1 VSSAIAGERTL
12 TYTRPVA
19 ACLTC
24 GSDNAADAR
33 FCAACGS
40 PLAVTCSVCGSPIPP
55 DARFCPSCGTP
66 VEAATAG
73 AEERKVV
80 SILFADVTGSTS
92 LGEQLDP
99 ERFRQVMHAY
109 ADAMREEIEA
119 EGGTVEKFIGDAV
132 MAAFG
137 VPVAHE
143 DDPERA
149 LRASG
154 RMLARLERLNG
165 ELVASHGV
173 TLQIR
178 IGINTGE
185 VLAVTAPAPGEA
197 MATGDAVNTAARL
210 QSMADPGAVLVSER
224 TANAV
229 RGFVFEDLGPQTVK
243 GRRERVRT
251 FRLVEESVGPVRG
264 VPGLSAPMVGRD
276 TELELLRTIYERVA
290 RDRRPHLV
298 TLYGDAGVG
307 KSRLTR
313 EFVSWAEGTDPRAA
327 TLRGRCLPY
336 GDGITYW
343 PFAEILK
350 GHAGILDTDAPEL
363 AIEKVRKAG
372 RELLTGDVSPDPARA
387 TAALAYTV
395 GLVDPDVSFANASPR
410 EIRDELHTAWR
421 SFYTALAAAEPI
433 VVVIEDIHWA
443 DPVLLDLL
451 DELADRVAGPALF
464 VCPSRPDLTATHPS
478 WGGGRRNMSS
488 VALDPLT
495 AEEADRLVR
504 SLLTVDD
511 LPGDVRERILQHA
524 EGNPFFLEEII
535 RRLIDG
541 GVLTHD
547 GEHWRAS
554 SGVDAIEIPDTVQGV
569 LAARIDLLDASD
581 KRVLQAASVVGRVFW
596 TGPIGDLLGLAVPDV
611 TEALRRLED
620 RELVLSRPGST
631 LSGQR
636 EYSFKHVLTRD
647 VAYESLP
654 RRDRVDAHADVARWL
669 ERTSGERAGEFA
681 ELLAYHS
688 LTAAEL
694 ARETRGETPDDL
706 RTAALGWLLRAS
718 HDARRRL
725 GVRKAQR
732 FAEHAIDLAR
742 TDTERVDAFE
752 SMAEAS
758 FDAYE
763 GDLAWRYFREA
774 AEVLQRSGSRDGER
788 IAYLAARACEVPQRW
803 PGSIRG
809 IPPTETEAQEV
820 SDLGEAALPP
830 GDSEARI
837 RLLGIRAGWLFGYP
851 RSEPVGEDE
860 LAGYAAAGLE
870 AADVAMRMGL
880 PDLASGAL
888 DAANAA
894 WSSVGYFSETL
905 PLIERRSRL
914 LPRLTDI
921 LEIGDCYAMQAWA
934 LFELAR
940 YEEAIAVAHDGL
952 SHIAGR
958 GPNVELHLRAWLVTT
973 LHRTGRW
980 DEAVHEHGMIF
991 DMLGERR
998 DDLPYF
1004 VSQAVASA
1012 GTIHDARAERAE
1024 ADRLQDAIVRL
1035 ASARAGRVYGFL
1047 RRLLIRRGELRLAG
1061 SLVRPENWRVHAN
1074 DAYESDI
1081 ELLAATAEWDR
1092 APALLAEIRPF
1103 AARAGT
1109 AALEPFADRLEGRA
1123 AFAAGDAAR
1132 AGTLLTVAADRFGEL
1147 GAVWERALTQL
1158 DVAKALAAIGE
1169 RARAEDA
1176 VGAATETFEE
1186 LGAAKDLA
1194 AARSVLDAV

>member
-1 VSSAIAGERTL
+1 M
-12 TYTRPVA
+12 A
-19 ACLTC
+19 ACLNC

-55 DARFCPSCGTP
+55 DGRFCPSCGTP
-66 VEAATAG
+66 VDVAASAG
-73 AEERKVV
+73 SEERKVV
-80 SILFADVTGSTS
+80 SILFADVTGSTE

-99 ERFRQVMHAY
+99 ERFRQVMQAY
-109 ADAMREEIEA
+109 AEAMREEIQA

-154 RMLARLERLNG
+154 RMLARLGRLNG
-165 ELVASHGV
+165 ELAASHGV

-185 VLAVTAPAPGEA
+185 VLAVTAPTPGEA

-210 QSMADPGAVLVSER
+210 QSLAEPGTVLVSER

-229 RGFVFEDLGPQTVK
+229 RGFVFEDRGPQTMK

-251 FRLVEESVGPVRG
+251 FRLVEESSGPIRG
-264 VPGLSAPMVGRD
+264 VPGLSAPMVGREA
-276 TELELLRTIYERVA
+276 ELDLLRTIYERVA

-298 TLYGDAGVG
+298 TVYGDAGVG

-313 EFVSWAEGTDPRAA
+313 EFVAWAEQTEPRAS

-343 PFAEILK
+343 PLAEILK
-350 GHAGILDTDAPEL
+350 GHAGILDTDPPDL
-363 AIEKVRKAG
+363 AIEKVRKSG
-372 RELLTGDVSPDPARA
+372 RELLTEEVSPDPPRA

-395 GLVDPDVSFANASPR
+395 GLIDPDISFANASPR
-410 EIRDELHTAWR
+410 EIRDELHAAWR
-421 SFYTALAAAEPI
+421 SFFTALAIAEPI
-433 VVVIEDIHWA
+433 VIVVEDIHWA

-451 DELADRVAGPALF
+451 DELADQVAGPALF
-464 VCPSRPDLTATHPS
+464 VCPSRPDLTATRPS

-488 VALDPLT
+488 IALDPLT
-495 AEEADRLVR
+495 AEAADRLVR
-504 SLLTVDD
+504 ALLTVDD
-511 LPGDVRERILQHA
+511 LPADVRERILRRA

-547 GEHWRAS
+547 GERWRAS
-554 SGVDAIEIPDTVQGV
+554 SGVDEIEIPDTVQAV
-569 LAARIDLLDASD
+569 LAARIDLLEPSD
-581 KRVLQAASVVGRVFW
+581 KHVLQAASVVGRVFW
-596 TGPIGDLLGLAVPDV
+596 TGPISELVDLDVPDV

-647 VAYESLP
+647 VAYESIP
-654 RRDRVDAHADVARWL
+654 RRDRVQAHTDVARWL
-669 ERTSGERAGEFA
+669 ERTSGERAAEFA
-681 ELLAYHS
+681 ELLAYHW

-694 ARETRGETPDDL
+694 AQETRGETPDDL
-706 RTAALGWLLRAS
+706 REAALPWLLRAS
-718 HDARRRL
+718 NDSRRRL

-742 TDTERVDAFE
+742 TDLERVDAYE
-752 SMAEAS
+752 AMGAAS

-763 GDLAWRYFREA
+763 GDLAWRYFRDA
-774 AEVLQRSGSRDGER
+774 AEVLSGSGSPDGER
-788 IAYLAARACEVPQRW
+788 IAYLVARACEVPQRW

-809 IPPTETEAQEV
+809 APPSEAEAKEV
-820 SDLGEAALPP
+820 FDLGEAALPP

-851 RSEPVGEDE
+851 PSDDVNDDD
-860 LAGYAAAGLE
+860 LSAYAAAGIE
-870 AADVAMRMGL
+870 AADVALRMGL
-880 PDLASGAL
+880 PDLASGSL

-894 WSSVGYFSETL
+894 WSSLGYFSESFK
-905 PLIERRSRL
+905 LIERRVDL
-914 LPRLTDI
+914 LPQLTDI
-921 LEIGDCYAMQAWA
+921 LEIGDCYAMQAWGLYELGRYDDA
-934 LFELAR
+934 L
-940 YEEAIAVAHDGL
+940 AVSRDGL
-952 SHIAGR
+952 RNIAGR
-958 GPNVELHLRAWLVTT
+958 GANVELHLRAWLVTT

-980 DEAVHEHGMIF
+980 DDALEELAFM
-991 DMLGERR
+991 MQLLGDRR

-1004 VSQAVASA
+1004 VTPAVSVVAM
-1012 GTIHDARAERAE
+1012 IHQARAEPAE
-1024 ADRLQDAIVRL
+1024 ADRLQAALVRL
-1035 ASARAGRVYGFL
+1035 TSPQGGRVYAFL
-1047 RRLLIRRGELRLAG
+1047 RRLLVQRGETELAA
-1061 SLVRPENWRVHAN
+1061 SIERPINWRVHAN
-1074 DAYESDI
+1074 DAFEADA
-1081 ELLAATAEWDR
+1081 ELTAASNAWDR
-1092 APALLAEIRPF
+1092 APELIAVMRRHE
-1103 AARAGT
+1103 ARAGT
-1109 AALEPFADRLEGRA
+1109 AALAAFADRLEGRA
-1123 AFAAGDAAR
+1123 ALAGGDAAR
-1132 AGTLLTVAADRFGEL
+1132 AVAPLAAATDRFEEL

-1158 DVAKALAAIGE
+1158 DLATAW
-1169 RARAEDA
+1169 ARAGQRSAAEGVMRA
-1176 VGAATETFEE
+1176 AAATFEA
-1186 LGAAKDLA
+1186 LGAVKDLE
-1194 AARSVLDAV
+1194 AARSVLADL